1 MENIFFPLSRWSNSN
16 DVSWA
21 KSSLLNGSSDNLS
34 NSLNVVYSGNWKT
47 KWKVW
52 ETLWWLDEV
61 VKSIKKGESSD
72 GYLWLKVCG
81 PSLVP
86 SCLIGLLYK
95 VVSVESRVWNE
106 WNLLWLESN
115 HLKHLGELIVD
126 LGETSLVPSTGVN
139 LVDSNNDL
147 LYSKKVKKTSVL
159 RSLSLLNSIFGSA
172 LAIAAS
178 KPPFSAGTRRR
189 PTSGSGSGDHVLNV
203 ILVSWSIYN
212 SVVVLVSE
220 ELLGVTLNGNST
232 LTLLL
237 TGIKVVSETEGR
249 LSLLLSHSLKLSHL
263 TLGNSSA
270 LEDKVTTGGGLSS
283 IYVPAHN
290 NRKMFFSRVSH
301 FEYYI

>member
-1 MENIFFPLSRWSNSN
+1 MENIFFPLSPDGAIPMMSPGGRVPCST
-16 DVSWA
+16 VPQIICPT
-21 KSSLLNGSSDNLS
+21 
-34 NSLNVVYSGNWKT
+34 LNVVYSGNWKT

-115 HLKHLGELIVD
+115 HLKHLGELILD
-126 LGETSLVPSTGVN
+126 LVETSLVPSTGVH

-159 RSLSLLNSIFGSA
+159 TGLSLLNSKLWVS
-172 LAIAAS
+172 LS
-178 KPPFSAGTRRR
+178 DSRRNL
-189 PTSGSGSGDHVLNV
+189 P
-203 ILVSWSIYN
+203 
-212 SVVVLVSE
+212 
-220 ELLGVTLNGNST
+220 
-232 LTLLL
+232 
-237 TGIKVVSETEGR
+237 
-249 LSLLLSHSLKLSHL
+249 SLLVQE
-263 TLGNSSA
+263 
-270 LEDKVTTGGGLSS
+270 EDQHQRLR
-283 IYVPAHN
+283 I
-290 NRKMFFSRVSH
+290 R
-301 FEYYI
+301 